1 MKKYVVSI
9 IVIVSLF
16 SCRNTNKEKLE
27 TLVKTKFEEITNTN
41 YELSKPADKSIKVLI
56 LFSGFSHKAEDT
68 KREFKIL
75 NYANESNIAVI
86 YMNYNQKLWLEENEK
101 IALAELLQ
109 NILQDN
115 NLPFNDVY
123 IGGYSSG
130 GNVSL
135 LISSFLNKNKR
146 FKLMPKGVFI
156 VDSPIDLV
164 ALYKSSQKN
173 LKRKFSDV
181 AVTESTWIIEELEN
195 NIGNPVDDVLKYQ
208 KLAPYISETSTIEN
222 LKGLK
227 NTKIRLYTE
236 PDTLWWKKNRMA
248 DSDQLNSYYIKKLYD
263 DLKQSGFDQIE
274 HIPTENMGYRANGEK
289 HPHSWSIIDK
299 TELIKWIKE

>member
-56 LFSGFSHKAEDT
+56 LFSGFSHKVEDT